1 MKLFDL
7 RRAAAVNLERSPR
20 KDASGRLAV
29 DDLLS
34 RGSEALGFEVDA
46 EGKLLLIEGSDFD

>member
-7 RRAAAVNLERSPR
+7 RRTSAVKVERSPHEDR
-20 KDASGRLAV
+20 SGRLAV

>member
-1 MKLFDL
+1 M
-7 RRAAAVNLERSPR
+7 SPR